1 MSRSLV
7 GGGGHA
13 PLFTVSQWAEMEH
26 QAMVFKYLKAG
37 LPVPPELLAPI
48 RSSFNLMYPDFLRHP
63 SLTYASFCGKKID
76 PEPGRCRRTDGKKW
90 RCSKDAHPDSKYCER
105 HMNRGRYRS
114 RKLVE
119 SQTASQTLSTVASSE
134 IRTGSHSHSGSFQ
147 NMPLHSA
154 GNSGSLCF
162 GSDVSQLKMEPIP
175 YGIVKRGNRVL
186 DGAEEHNFMS
196 EASGSARSVG
206 VDSTVDSPWRL
217 MTSRVPSNSSSEPRD
232 GCFLLNNNSQLQTL
246 QDSEALTV
254 DAAMTKQQ
262 QRQYVGGEFGVLRS
276 VKQEQHS
283 LQPFFDEWPKSRDL
297 GFHHND
303 PRSTN
308 NVSNTTQLS
317 MSNLMAPSNF
327 FKER

>member
-1 MSRSLV
+1 M

-13 PLFTVSQWAEMEH
+13 PLFTVAQWAEMEH
-26 QAMVFKYLKAG
+26 QALVFKYLKAG
-37 LPVPPELLAPI
+37 LTVPPDLLAPI
-48 RSSFNLMYPDFLRHP
+48 RNSFNLMYPDFLRHP

-119 SQTASQTLSTVASSE
+119 SQTTPQSLSTVTSD
-134 IRTGSHSHSGSFQ
+134 IRTGSRSQSGSFQ
-147 NMPLHSA
+147 NMPVHSA
-154 GNSGSLCF
+154 VNSGGLCF
-162 GSDVSQLKMEPIP
+162 GSDVPQLKMEPIP

-196 EASGSARSVG
+196 EASGSARSLG
-206 VDSTVDSPWRL
+206 VDNTVDSPWRL
-217 MTSRVPSNSSSEPRD
+217 MTSRVPLNSSSEARN
-232 GCFLLNNNSQLQTL
+232 GSLLLNNSSQLQPL
-246 QDSEALTV
+246 QDIEPGTV

-276 VKQEQHS
+276 LKQEQHS

-297 GFHHND
+297 GFHLND

-308 NVSNTTQLS
+308 NLPNTTQLS
-317 MSNLMAPSNF
+317 MSNLMAPSKF
-327 FKER
+327 FKEH

>member
-1 MSRSLV
+1 MSQSLV

-13 PLFTVSQWAEMEH
+13 PLFTVSQLAEMEH
-26 QAMVFKYLKAG
+26 QALVFKYLKAG
-37 LPVPPELLAPI
+37 LPVPPDLLAPI
-48 RSSFNLMYPDFLRHP
+48 RSSFNLIHPDFLRHP

-119 SQTASQTLSTVASSE
+119 SQNASQSLSAVASSD
-134 IRTGSHSHSGSFQ
+134 IRTGSSGHSGTFLS
-147 NMPLHSA
+147 MPLQSA
-154 GNSGSLCF
+154 GNSGNLCF
-162 GSDVSQLKMEPIP
+162 GGDVSELKMEPVP
-175 YGIVKRGNRVL
+175 YGIVKHGNRVL

-206 VDSTVDSPWRL
+206 VASTVDSPWRL
-217 MTSRVPSNSSSEPRD
+217 MTSQVPLNSSSEPRN
-232 GCFLLNNNSQLQTL
+232 GSFLLNNSQMQTL

-254 DAAMTKQQ
+254 DSAMSKQQ
-262 QRQYVGGEFGVLRS
+262 QQQYVGGEFGVLRS
-276 VKQEQHS
+276 IKQEQHP

-297 GFHHND
+297 GFQHTD

-308 NVSNTTQLS
+308 NLSNTPQLS
-317 MSNLMAPSNF
+317 MSNLMAPSKF